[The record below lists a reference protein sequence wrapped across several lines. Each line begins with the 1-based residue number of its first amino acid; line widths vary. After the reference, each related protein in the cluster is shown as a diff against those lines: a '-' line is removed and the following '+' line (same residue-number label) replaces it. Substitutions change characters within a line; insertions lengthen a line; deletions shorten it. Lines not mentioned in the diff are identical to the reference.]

1 MSIKTDKRDE
11 RLEALH
17 ASLAAGVMDLTSSAK
32 WQAWLDF
39 SAGFWNYSFNNQML
53 ILIQRPDATLV
64 TGYRKWESKGR
75 QVRKGEKSI
84 GIYAPMIRKKTDEV
98 TGKERSYVA
107 GFRIA
112 SVFDIGQTEG
122 DPIPE
127 DVTRTSLLEGD
138 APEMLYDAMVGVATA
153 NKYRVERGDCH
164 GANGFTRPSDRLI
177 MVREDVS
184 DLQAFKTLV
193 HELAHML
200 LHCEDADLTRDAQAH
215 RDVAEVE
222 AESVAYIVSKAL
234 GLETSPYSL
243 PYVAAWGGKDAQE
256 KITSTGQR
264 VVKTARVIIDAA
276 TAAFEAEVA
285 VA

>member
-1 MSIKTDKRDE
+1 VSIKTDKRDE

-17 ASLAAGVMDLTSSAK
+17 ASLAEGVLELTSSAK

-39 SAGFWNYSFNNQML
+39 SAGFHTYSFNNQ
-53 ILIQRPDATLV
+53 ILIWLQCPTATMV
-64 TGYRKWESKGR
+64 TGYRKWEAKGR

-112 SVFDIGQTEG
+112 SVFDVSQTDG
-122 DPIPE
+122 DALPE
-127 DVTRTSLLEGD
+127 DVTNTTLLEGD
-138 APEMLYDAMVGVATA
+138 APAAMWEALVGVATA
-153 NKYRVERGDCH
+153 NKYRVERGECH

-184 DLQAFKTLV
+184 DAQAFKTLV
-193 HELAHML
+193 HEVAHML
-200 LHCEDADLTRDAQAH
+200 LHCEDADLTRDAMAH

-222 AESVAYIVSKAL
+222 AESVAYIVAKSL

-256 KITSTGQR
+256 KITATGQR
-264 VVKTARVIIDAA
+264 VVKTARVILDAA
-276 TAAFEAEVA
+276 TAAHEALA